1 MEKSYKIAVLGWEA
15 PGSGRVLT
23 GSGMYLNHLTELA
36 NLRENGHELDLTFIV
51 PWWRDLRLRK
61 DGYEVFLIGSD
72 GFSNKRPYSKETISS
87 TCRSFADEMLNGNSH
102 VNLKKFDL
110 VLSSSFGF
118 GELIARAQHLENIIY
133 ISHRPEF
140 LRESIANKFG
150 VTQDKERIQRDME
163 LERKAVKGAN
173 QIIAVSNA
181 CKKKLVKRYRHKR
194 NDVKVIYNGVDTSLF
209 RRINTDP
216 RKKTIF
222 TYVGRNDPEK
232 GVSLLLEGTKDLAK
246 QEHERNFE
254 LQLITNDGGL
264 VQRKI
269 KKLGVS
275 PHIKQLSWKR
285 HKKLPKYYSKTT
297 FTIMPS
303 YWESFSYVTVESLS
317 CQTPTITSTAGALP
331 EISDQKVGLSF
342 NTGDKEDLVKQ
353 LVRACEYRETH
364 VEQMGKKGRERVQH
378 FFSREKFLQNYL
390 HFLESFLDGVS

>member
-15 PGSGRVLT
+15 PGNDRVLT

-36 NLRENGHELDLTFIV
+36 NLKENGHELDLTFIV
-51 PWWRDLRLRK
+51 PWWRDLRLWK

-72 GFSNKRPYSKETISS
+72 GFSKKHPYSKETISS
-87 TCRSFADEMLNGNSH
+87 TCRSFADEVLNGNSR
-102 VNLKKFDL
+102 VNLKEFDL
-110 VLSSSFGF
+110 VLSNSFGF

-133 ISHRPEF
+133 ISHKPEF
-140 LRESIANKFG
+140 LRKFITNKFG
-150 VTQDKERIQRDME
+150 MAQDEERVQRDTE
-163 LERKAVKGAN
+163 LEMKAIKGAN
-173 QIIAVSNA
+173 QVITVSNA
-181 CKKKLVKRYRHKR
+181 CKKELVKRYRRKQG
-194 NDVKVIYNGVDTSLF
+194 DVKVIYNGVDTSLF
-209 RRINTDP
+209 RRIDTHS

-254 LQLITNDGGL
+254 LQLIINDVGL
-264 VQRKI
+264 LQRKI
-269 KKLGVS
+269 KRLGIS
-275 PHIKQLSWKR
+275 PHVKQLKWKR
-285 HKKLPKYYSKTT
+285 HKKLPKHYSKTT

-303 YWESFSYVTVESLS
+303 YWESFSYVTAESLS
-317 CQTPTITSTAGALP
+317 CQTPMITSTAGALP

-353 LVRACEYRETH
+353 LVRACEYQEKH

-378 FFSREKFLQNYL
+378 FFSKEKFLQNYL
-390 HFLESFLDGVS
+390 HFLESILDEVS